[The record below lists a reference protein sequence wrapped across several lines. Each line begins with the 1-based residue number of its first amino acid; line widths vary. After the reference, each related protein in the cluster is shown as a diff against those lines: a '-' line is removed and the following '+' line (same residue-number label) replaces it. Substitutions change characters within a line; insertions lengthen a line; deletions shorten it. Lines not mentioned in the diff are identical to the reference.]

1 MASTNIHIYPSPLT
15 HESRILRITDALAK
29 AAIFDQI
36 EVYGVSAPD
45 LPDRQPVDAKRTFLR
60 YPRTVSYTHLDVY
73 KRQSTIPPKAFSPT
87 RSAP

>member
-45 LPDRQPVDAKRTFLR
+45 QMCIRDR
-60 YPRTVSYTHLDVY
+60 
-73 KRQSTIPPKAFSPT
+73 PKAFSPT